1 MEAIPSKTRA
11 MQQRTLSLGALALP
25 GAIAGLAG
33 AILID
38 IYLVVTLVL
47 VAHVAS
53 ITSFYQYVASGALGP
68 AAYANP
74 ANAYLGF
81 AVHLAVGIAWGIGYA
96 YVAARTPQ
104 VRDRP
109 LLSGTV
115 FGLVVMIAMQLVEV
129 AGRIYVLP
137 DAPAFA
143 NGAVAHVVFY
153 GIPVAAIVK
162 ARLPA

>member
-1 MEAIPSKTRA
+1 
-11 MQQRTLSLGALALP
+11 MQQRTLSLRALAIP

-33 AILID
+33 AFAID
-38 IYLVVTLVL
+38 LYLVITLVL

-53 ITSFYQYVASGALGP
+53 LTTFYQYVASGALGP
-68 AAYANP
+68 AAYTSVT
-74 ANAYLGF
+74 NAYLGV
-81 AVHLAVGIAWGIGYA
+81 AIHLAVGVGWAIGYA

-109 LLSGTV
+109 LLSGAV

-129 AGRIYVLP
+129 AGRIYILP
-137 DAPAFA
+137 DTLAFF
-143 NGAVAHVVFY
+143 NGVVAHVFFY

-162 ARLPA
+162 ARFRRD